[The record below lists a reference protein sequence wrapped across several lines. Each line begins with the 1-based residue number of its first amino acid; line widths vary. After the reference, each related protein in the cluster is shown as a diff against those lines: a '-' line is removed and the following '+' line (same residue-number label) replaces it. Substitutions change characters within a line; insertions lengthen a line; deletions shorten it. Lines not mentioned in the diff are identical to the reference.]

1 VIIWIIEAKD
11 SPKRQQLRI
20 QINGKFNDIGSAD
33 EKK

>member
-1 VIIWIIEAKD
+1 MKQKIAIEDK
-11 SPKRQQLRI
+11 KGLRT